1 MTMKKIVTPVDIQTL
16 NIPLPFTLEETIFF
30 DIETTGFTARNSQL
44 YLIGLIRQNPDSN
57 TFEAIQ
63 FFNDDGDEKALLC
76 SFFEEIGS
84 YKNLI
89 HFNGNNF
96 DIPFVLAKVAQCGL
110 EYNFDFLESFD
121 LYRECSKYKLLF
133 KTENL
138 KQKTLEQFFGLHRE
152 DPYSGGELIQFY
164 QAYRKNFSRKTED
177 MLFLHNREDLEGM
190 LTLLAVYA
198 YTAIFDGHFQLER
211 YEFCDYRDLHDN
223 ARKEFL
229 LYLKLPFSVKKRVSM
244 GNEDGYFTISE
255 NVCKLR
261 IPAFAGELKFFY
273 PNYKDYYYL
282 PEEDIALH
290 KSVASY
296 VDKKYRTQAK
306 ASTCYAR
313 KTGIYLP
320 CSVALMEPYFL
331 KEYGDSTYYFEAN
344 DKLLDDNIMLNR
356 YALHLL
362 RRILNHL

>member
-1 MTMKKIVTPVDIQTL
+1 MKKIITAVDISTFD
-16 NIPLPFTLEETIFF
+16 IPLPFKLEETIFF
-30 DIETTGFTARNSQL
+30 DIETTGFTAKNAQI
-44 YLIGLIRQNPDSN
+44 YLIGIIRQKPASK

-76 SFFEEIGS
+76 AFFDEIKS
-84 YKNLI
+84 AKNLV

-96 DIPFVLAKVAQCGL
+96 DIPFVLAKVTQYNL

-121 LYRECSKYKLLF
+121 LYRECSKYKILF

-138 KQKTLEQFFGLHRE
+138 KQKTMEKFFGLHRE

-164 QAYRKNFSRKTED
+164 QAYRKNFSKKMED

-198 YTAIFDGHFQLER
+198 YTSVFEGHFQLDR
-211 YEFCDYRDLHDN
+211 YELHDYRDIQDN
-223 ARKEFL
+223 SCKEFFL
-229 LYLKLPFSVKKRVSM
+229 FLKLPFTVKKRVSISS
-244 GNEDGYFTISE
+244 ESGYFSISDDI
-255 NVCKLR
+255 CKLR
-261 IPAFAGELKFFY
+261 IPVYIGELKFFY

-282 PEEDIALH
+282 PAEDIALH

-296 VDKKYRTQAK
+296 VDKKFRTQAK
-306 ASTCYAR
+306 ASNCYAR

-320 CSVALMEPYFL
+320 CSSPLIEPYFL
-331 KEYGDSTYYFEAN
+331 KEYGESTYYFEA
-344 DKLLDDNIMLNR
+344 DPKFLEDNVLLNR
-356 YALHLL
+356 YALHTLRQLL
-362 RRILNHL
+362 NLQ